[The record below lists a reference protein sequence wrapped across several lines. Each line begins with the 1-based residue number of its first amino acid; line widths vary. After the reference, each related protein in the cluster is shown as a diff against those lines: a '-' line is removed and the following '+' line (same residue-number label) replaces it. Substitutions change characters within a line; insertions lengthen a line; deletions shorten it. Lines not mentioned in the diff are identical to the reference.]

1 MRFRILGPLE
11 VDADGRSLDLAG
23 VRQRRLLATMLL
35 NPNRVVALP
44 LLIEAVW
51 DDDPPATAA
60 RIIQNQV
67 AELRKTLT
75 RAGGLIDTDDAGYRL
90 RVGPD
95 ELDAAVF
102 ARLTAQGEARRDP
115 GLLRQAL
122 ALWRGRA
129 LTGLGGRMLGREAAR
144 LDEQRLA
151 AWEDCLELE
160 LAAGV
165 HDTTMAELSGLVA
178 QHPLRERLTGLWIT
192 ALYRCGRRDEA
203 LAAYRTLAD
212 RLSDELGI
220 DPSPRLRRLHEA
232 VLGGHEVPLTADRTD
247 AAVVPAQ
254 LPHDVAGFV
263 GCIDDLAVLDGML
276 SDGQAGRVAVI
287 STIAGTAGVGKT
299 ALALHWAHRVRD
311 KFSDGQLYVNLRG
324 FDPAGSAKEP
334 AQAVRGFLDALH
346 VPAAQIPADPDGQAA
361 LFRHLLA
368 DKRVLLVLDNARDA
382 AQVRPLLPDAPG
394 CLVLVTSRNH
404 LADLVA
410 APGGRPV
417 MLDLLSFDEARQLLA
432 RRLGDERVRAEPDAV
447 EEIITRCA
455 RLPLALAVV
464 AARAASQRHPLAE
477 LAAELRRTRGD
488 LGPFTGEDPRTDV
501 RAVFSW
507 SYRALTPAAAR
518 LFRLLGLHPGPDL
531 TLPAAASLVGRPVGE
546 TRSPLTEL
554 VQAHLLTE
562 QVAGRYTFHDLLRAY
577 AAEQAREA
585 EPDEERRA
593 AIDRVLDHYLHTAY
607 AANRLTEPNRDPI
620 ELTAPRHGVT
630 PEGFTDRRQAF
641 DWFTA
646 EHLALIGAIGQAT
659 AAGSDVHTWQ
669 LTWALANYLDRLGH
683 WQSIIATHEAALIA
697 ARRLGDQPAQAYA
710 HRFLARTYLRTGR
723 YDDALGHFHQALD
736 FYREVADQTG
746 QAHTH
751 HGIAQVYDRQGRHRE
766 ALGHARQALDLYRA
780 TGNRAGQAGA
790 LNNIGWYH
798 GQLGEHRQALAC
810 CEQALAVQ
818 QEVGDRTAEAN
829 TWDSLGYAHH
839 HLGDHRRAID
849 CYSNALDLFR
859 KLGSRYW
866 EADTLTH
873 LGDTHHATGETDSA
887 LACWRRALAILD
899 DLEHA
904 DAGSLRAK
912 LQRL

>member
-1 MRFRILGPLE
+1 MKFWILGPLE
-11 VDADGRSLDLAG
+11 VDAEGRSLDLAG
-23 VRQRRLLATMLL
+23 VRQRRLLAAMLL
-35 NPNRVVALP
+35 NPNRVVPLP

-95 ELDAAVF
+95 ELDATVF
-102 ARLTAQGEARRDP
+102 ARLAAQGEARRDP

-129 LTGLGGRMLGREAAR
+129 LTGLGGRMVGREAAR

-160 LAAGV
+160 MAAGGY
-165 HDTTMAELSGLVA
+165 DTTMAELSGLVA

-203 LAAYRTLAD
+203 LTAYRTLAD
-212 RLSDELGI
+212 RLGDELGI

-232 VLGGHEVPLTADRTD
+232 ILGGHEVSPTPGLAD

-263 GCIDDLAVLDGML
+263 GRLDDLAVLDGML
-276 SDGQAGRVAVI
+276 SDREAGRVAVI

-334 AQAVRGFLDALH
+334 AQAIRGFLDALH

-361 LFRHLLA
+361 LFRHLVA
-368 DKRVLLVLDNARDA
+368 GKRMLLVLDNARDA
-382 AQVRPLLPDAPG
+382 AQVRPLLPGAPG

-410 APGGRPV
+410 VHGGRPI
-417 MLDLLSFDEARQLLA
+417 MLDLLSSDEARQLLA
-432 RRLGDERVRAEPDAV
+432 RRLGSERVLAEPEAV
-447 EEIITRCA
+447 EEIVTRCA
-455 RLPLALAVV
+455 HLPLALAIVV
-464 AARAASQRHPLAE
+464 ARAASQRDSLAG
-477 LAAELRRTRGD
+477 LAAELRRTQGD

-531 TLPAAASLVGRPVGE
+531 TLPAAASLAGVSADHAR
-546 TRSPLTEL
+546 TLLTEL
-554 VQAHLLTE
+554 TQAHLLTE
-562 QVAGRYTFHDLLRAY
+562 QIAGRYAFHDLLRAY
-577 AAEQAREA
+577 AAEQAREV
-585 EPDEERRA
+585 EPDGERRA
-593 AIDRVLDHYLHTAY
+593 AIHRVLDHYLHTAY

-620 ELTAPRHGVT
+620 DLTAPQRGVT
-630 PEGFTDRRQAF
+630 PESFADREQAF
-641 DWFTA
+641 DWFAA
-646 EHLALIGAIGQAT
+646 EHLALIGVIGQAT
-659 AAGSDVHTWQ
+659 GTGFDVHTWQ
-669 LTWALANYLDRLGH
+669 LTWAFANYLDRAGH
-683 WQSIIATHEAALIA
+683 WQSIIATHQAALDA
-697 ARRLGDQPAQAYA
+697 ARRLRDRPAQAYA
-710 HRFLARTYLRTGR
+710 HRFLARTCLRTGR
-723 YDDALGHFHQALD
+723 YDEALAHLHQALD

-751 HGIAQVYDRQGRHRE
+751 HGIAQVHDRQGRHRE
-766 ALGHARQALDLYRA
+766 ALGHARQAHDLYRA
-780 TGNRAGQAGA
+780 AGNRAGQAGA

-810 CEQALAVQ
+810 CEEALAVQ
-818 QEVGDRTAEAN
+818 QEVGDRNAEAN

-849 CYSNALDLFR
+849 CYSKALDLFR
-859 KLGSRYW
+859 ELGSRYW

-873 LGDTHHATGETDSA
+873 LGDTYHATGNAGSA
-887 LACWRRALAILD
+887 LACWRPALVILD

-912 LQRL
+912 LQRR